1 MSDADKVRAADH
13 DGHGCALSVYREHL
27 WLQKVLGLFGTTT
40 CSIRHAMGRNVAC
53 GE

>member
-13 DGHGCALSVYREHL
+13 DGHGCALSVYR
-27 WLQKVLGLFGTTT
+27 FGTATG
-40 CSIRHAMGRNVAC
+40 SIRHAMGRNVAC